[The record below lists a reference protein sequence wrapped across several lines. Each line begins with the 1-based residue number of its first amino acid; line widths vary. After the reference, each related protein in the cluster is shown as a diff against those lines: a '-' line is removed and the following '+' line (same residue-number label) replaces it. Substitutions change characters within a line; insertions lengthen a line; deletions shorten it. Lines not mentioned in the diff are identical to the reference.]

1 MIKRIMIDV
10 EAGVVQAFLEDTAK
24 QWNIGSEDYT
34 DVKSFIEAK
43 LDEEEV
49 LNQEGEVA

>member
-24 QWNIGSEDYT
+24 QWNIDSEDYA
-34 DVKSFIEAK
+34 DVKSFIEDK
-43 LDEEEV
+43 LEEEEL
-49 LNQEGEVA
+49 LNQENEEI